1 MLNKHSKIVI
11 MNGKRYRFYYR
22 TFTLPNGKRKYIT
35 AENKVEWERKKA
47 EALKEF
53 DSNIRS
59 DSKSMTVKDLS
70 TEYLADFHPTDAPQT
85 YLGRVHHLN
94 KYINPAIGQV
104 KVRRLST
111 THIRKF
117 YHDVSVRKGHKKVE
131 GINRVLRHMLGWAK
145 SNELGIATNPITSDV
160 MDRLRRASRH
170 TARLKELE
178 PVPQVFS
185 VANASALLS
194 EAKGI
199 QGEVIIHLQLL
210 HGLRISEA
218 LAIRWSDIDLVKGA
232 IHVSRQIS
240 GTPKHL
246 RTGTS
251 YESEAYQFEK
261 VTKTEQSNRVL
272 PLHDKTRELLSL
284 VPECQRNGLVFGTS
298 KGTAMSVSNY
308 SRRIFKPLMKSLGL
322 ELKTHDLR
330 KMYGSFLIA
339 QGVNIVTVSR
349 LMGHSTPSVTLD
361 IYAKDVVEPAHSSL
375 SLDME

>member
-1 MLNKHSKIVI
+1 MAKKHVKIVVI
-11 MNGKRYRFYYR
+11 NGNTYRYYYK
-22 TFTLPNGKRKYIT
+22 TFTLPNGKRKYLS
-35 AENKVEWERKKA
+35 ADNKADWEMKRT

-59 DSKSMTVKDLS
+59 DSKSMTVKELS
-70 TEYLADFHPTDAPQT
+70 IEYLAEFHPTDAPQT
-85 YLGRVHHLN
+85 YLGRVHHLT

-111 THIRKF
+111 RHIRNF
-117 YHDVSVRKGHKKVE
+117 YQEVSACKGHKKVE

-145 SNELGIATNPITSDV
+145 SNELGIITNPINSDV

-170 TARLKELE
+170 AARLKELE
-178 PVPQVFS
+178 PIPQVFS
-185 VANASALLS
+185 IEKASALLCA
-194 EAKGI
+194 AKGLR
-199 QGEVIIHLQLL
+199 GEVIIHLQLL

-218 LAIRWSDIDLVKGA
+218 LAIRWSDIDLLNGE

-240 GTPKHL
+240 GTPKHH
-246 RTGTS
+246 RIGTD
-251 YESEAYQFEK
+251 YESDSYQFEK

-272 PLHDKTRELLSL
+272 PLHDKTRELLL
-284 VPECQRNGLVFGTS
+284 LTPESGRSGLVLGTS
-298 KGTAMSVSNY
+298 KGTAISVSNY
-308 SRRIFKPLMKSLGL
+308 SRRIFKPLMKLLGL
-322 ELKTHDLR
+322 EFKTHDLR

-375 SLDME
+375 NLDME